1 MANPEGQLVR
11 SPREEPLPLGELV
24 EPWAGVVGVEVVD
37 KDGDQQAC
45 LGEAPLGQLAEQ
57 FAHRVALAVEAGVD
71 LTDAE
76 AVGPFHLGSTEV
88 TGLAKTV
95 GCVIED
101 GTGAAISLEDV
112 RVTFL
117 SSWPYPGF
125 GAILGTIAMK
135 QLLVTVSAGQGWIEI
150 LEAGSGGGPGNAR
163 RTQLSQVPPVR
174 PMT

>member
-1 MANPEGQLVR
+1 MR
-11 SPREEPLPLGELV
+11 FKFTR
-24 EPWAGVVGVEVVD
+24 VVD
-37 KDGDQQAC
+37 DMGVPNDRPVFPMRLASEHSGLPPYC
-45 LGEAPLGQLAEQ
+45 LLDTGALDTFMRGE
-57 FAHRVALAVEAGVD
+57 FADEAGVD

-76 AVGPFHLGSTEV
+76 AVGPFHLGNTEV

-101 GTGAAISLEDV
+101 GTGAAISLKDV

-117 SSWPYPGF
+117 SCWPYPGF

-135 QLLVTVSAGQGWIEI
+135 KLVVTVSAGQGWIEI

-163 RTQLSQVPPVR
+163 RTQLSQVPPVAR
-174 PMT
+174 

>member
-1 MANPEGQLVR
+1 MR
-11 SPREEPLPLGELV
+11 FKFTR
-24 EPWAGVVGVEVVD
+24 VVD
-37 KDGDQQAC
+37 DMDVPNDRPVFPMRLASDQSGLPPYC
-45 LGEAPLGQLAEQ
+45 LLDTGALDTFMRRE
-57 FAHRVALAVEAGVD
+57 FADEAGLD
-71 LTDAE
+71 LADAK
-76 AVGPFHLGSTEV
+76 AVGPFHLGNTEV

-150 LEAGSGGGPGNAR
+150 LEAGTGSGPGNAR
-163 RTQLSQVPPVR
+163 PTQLSQVQTVAR
-174 PMT
+174 

>member
-1 MANPEGQLVR
+1 MRFKFAQ
-11 SPREEPLPLGELV
+11 
-24 EPWAGVVGVEVVD
+24 VVD
-37 KDGDQQAC
+37 DTGVPNDRPVFPLRLASDHSGRPPYC
-45 LGEAPLGQLAEQ
+45 LLDTGALDTFMRRE
-57 FAHRVALAVEAGVD
+57 FADEAGVD

-76 AVGPFHLGSTEV
+76 AVGPFRLGTTVV

-101 GTGAAISLEDV
+101 GTGAAISLKDV

-135 QLLVTVSAGQGWIEI
+135 QFLVTVSAGQGWIEI
-150 LEAGSGGGPGNAR
+150 LEAGTGSGPGNAR
-163 RTQLSQVPPVR
+163 PTQLSQMAPAR
-174 PMT
+174 